1 MKIKEKIQTKWLN
14 FKMKVSLKLRSIK
27 EWICRNK
34 EISLLVVLALGPKL
48 INCIG
53 KFFSYKKEQ
62 KQQEKRE
69 CGYYDPRTGEW
80 WTTRK
85 PLNSYEKLELERR
98 YKAGESKGQILNSMR
113 KL

>member
-14 FKMKVSLKLRSIK
+14 FKMGVSLRLRAIK
-27 EWICRNK
+27 NWISRNK
-34 EISLLVVLALGPKL
+34 EVTILLILALGPKL
-48 INCIG
+48 LNCVG
-53 KFFSYKKEQ
+53 KFFSYRKEKKVQ
-62 KQQEKRE
+62 DKRE

-98 YKAGESKGQILNSMR
+98 YKSGESKGQILSSMR